1 MTLGPARA
9 GRLKAGEHTLSA
21 ATLFKADIRSIEIR
35 LHAVKF
41 SLQGRYTAGN
51 GKTHPPAF
59 KKRRLRAACK
69 MPRFFCA
76 SKCGVKRA
84 ILNRQRG
91 NPCRIGSVKRGPQTL
106 PNSSCPWPEF
116 GGYEEGSNMTT
127 VPTFAKRRNV
137 NSSIID
143 SICTKCFVTV
153 ASAGSEEELVAY
165 EEKHVCDPYGEFS
178 STRFNPESRRPRG
191 VTRQPPN
198 TQAPR

>member
-1 MTLGPARA
+1 
-9 GRLKAGEHTLSA
+9 
-21 ATLFKADIRSIEIR
+21 
-35 LHAVKF
+35 
-41 SLQGRYTAGN
+41 
-51 GKTHPPAF
+51 
-59 KKRRLRAACK
+59 
-69 MPRFFCA
+69 
-76 SKCGVKRA
+76 
-84 ILNRQRG
+84 
-91 NPCRIGSVKRGPQTL
+91 
-106 PNSSCPWPEF
+106 
-116 GGYEEGSNMTT
+116 MTT